1 MREKSR
7 LLTIGQFAA
16 LHGINKKTLMW
27 YDEIGLFHPASV
39 SPENGYRYYS
49 YYQSSLLET
58 ILLLR
63 EMDVSTEEIRAFM
76 GSRSEESL
84 ERLLEEKIRE
94 LDEQIS
100 HWKSVRKTLDN
111 HRRNLRTLRTM
122 DLSEIRITE
131 REARQLVTV
140 DIGPDVSFDKQVE
153 MITGETKKYQLRRLR
168 DASYGVI
175 DRKSV
180 V

>member
-1 MREKSR
+1 
-7 LLTIGQFAA
+7 
-16 LHGINKKTLMW
+16 
-27 YDEIGLFHPASV
+27 
-39 SPENGYRYYS
+39 
-49 YYQSSLLET
+49 
-58 ILLLR
+58 
-63 EMDVSTEEIRAFM
+63 M

-122 DLSEIRITE
+122 DLSEIRTIE

-168 DASYGVI
+168 DASYGIRSPADAVCGPFT
-175 DRKSV
+175 RARGMRCPGSTGRFWTSRQGTA
-180 V
+180 